1 MPLNQS
7 PSIATLNDRSR
18 EIFRMV
24 VDAYVD
30 TGEPVGSRT
39 LSKRLGTT
47 LSAATIRNVMADLQD
62 LGLLYSPHTSAGR
75 LPTEAGLRLFV
86 DGLLEL
92 GSLTEQE
99 RGDIEARCA
108 TTGRS
113 FAHTLEQAGSLLAG
127 LSRHAGLVVAPKAGT
142 QMSHIEFVNI
152 GNGRALVIL
161 VDRGGNVENR
171 VIDLPPGLPAE
182 TLIQATNYLQARLV
196 GRTLDEARGDISRE
210 LEQHRAAIDALTQ
223 TVVERGLAVWAGDAA
238 HGTLIVRGQ
247 AQLLDDVTAI
257 EDLERIRSL
266 FDALETKESL
276 LRLVDAA
283 EQGQG
288 VQIFIGAENE
298 LFGHAGWSMILAP
311 YSDEQRRVVGAIGVI
326 GPTRLNY
333 ARIVP
338 VVDYT
343 AKVVGRL
350 LG

>member
-1 MPLNQS
+1 
-7 PSIATLNDRSR
+7 
-18 EIFRMV
+18 MV

-39 LSKRLGTT
+39 IAKRLGTT

-62 LGLLYSPHTSAGR
+62 LGLLYAPHTSAGR
-75 LPTEAGLRLFV
+75 LPTDAGLRLFV
-86 DGLLEL
+86 DGLLEV
-92 GSLTEQE
+92 GSLTESE
-99 RGDIEARCA
+99 RTDIETRCA

-113 FAHTLEQAGSLLAG
+113 FAQTLEQASTLLAG
-127 LSRHAGLVVAPKAGT
+127 LSRHAGLVVAPKVGN
-142 QMSHIEFVNI
+142 QLSHIEFVSI
-152 GNGRALVIL
+152 GAGRALVIL
-161 VDRGGNVENR
+161 VDRSGNVENR
-171 VIDLPPGLPAE
+171 VIDLPPGLP
-182 TLIQATNYLQARLV
+182 LSSLVQASNYLQARLV
-196 GRTLDEARGDISRE
+196 GRTLTEARADISSE
-210 LEQHRAAIDALTQ
+210 LDEHRAALDELTC
-223 TVVERGLAVWAGDAA
+223 TVVERGLAVWGGDGQ
-238 HGTLIVRGQ
+238 HGTLIIRGQ

-257 EDLERIRSL
+257 EDLERIRAL

-276 LRLVDAA
+276 LRLMDAA

-288 VQIFIGAENE
+288 VQIFIGAQND
-298 LFGHAGWSMILAP
+298 LFNHAGWSMILSP
-311 YSDEQRRVVGAIGVI
+311 YSDEQRQVVGAIGVI

>member
-1 MPLNQS
+1 
-7 PSIATLNDRSR
+7 
-18 EIFRMV
+18 MV

-39 LSKRLGTT
+39 IAKRLGTT

-62 LGLLYSPHTSAGR
+62 LGLLYAPHTSAGR
-75 LPTEAGLRLFV
+75 LPTDAGLRLFV
-86 DGLLEL
+86 DGLLEV
-92 GSLTEQE
+92 GSLTESE
-99 RGDIEARCA
+99 RTDIEARCA

-113 FAHTLEQAGSLLAG
+113 FAQTLEQASTLLAG
-127 LSRHAGLVVAPKAGT
+127 LSRHAGLVVAPKVGN
-142 QMSHIEFVNI
+142 QLSHIEFVSI
-152 GNGRALVIL
+152 GAGRALVIL
-161 VDRGGNVENR
+161 VDRSGNVENR
-171 VIDLPPGLPAE
+171 VIDLPPGLP
-182 TLIQATNYLQARLV
+182 LSSLVQASNYLQARLV
-196 GRTLDEARGDISRE
+196 GRTLTEARADISRE
-210 LEQHRAAIDALTQ
+210 LDEHRAAVDELTR
-223 TVVERGLAVWAGDAA
+223 TVVERGLAVWGGDGQ
-238 HGTLIVRGQ
+238 HGTLIIRGQ

-257 EDLERIRSL
+257 EDLERIRAL

-276 LRLVDAA
+276 LRLMDAA

-288 VQIFIGAENE
+288 VQIFIGAQND
-298 LFGHAGWSMILAP
+298 LFNHAGWSMILSP
-311 YSDEQRRVVGAIGVI
+311 YSDEQRQVVGAIGVI

>member
-1 MPLNQS
+1 
-7 PSIATLNDRSR
+7 
-18 EIFRMV
+18 MV

-39 LSKRLGTT
+39 NAKRLGTT
-47 LSAATIRNVMADLQD
+47 LSAATIRHVRAALQV
-62 LGLLYSPHTSAGR
+62 LGLRYSPHTSAGL

-86 DGLLEL
+86 DGLLEI
-92 GSLTEQE
+92 GSLTENG
-99 RGDIEARCA
+99 RTDIEARCA
-108 TTGRS
+108 SIGRS
-113 FAHTLEQAGSLLAG
+113 FSQALEQAGTLLAG

-152 GNGRALVIL
+152 GGGRALVVL

-171 VIDLPPGLPAE
+171 VIELPPGLPAAA
-182 TLIQATNYLQARLV
+182 LIQATNYPQARLI
-196 GRTLDEARGDISRE
+196 GRTLNEARADIARE
-210 LEQHRAAIDALTQ
+210 MEEHRAALDALTC
-223 TVVERGLAVWAGDAA
+223 TVVERGLAVWGGDGA

-247 AQLLDDVTAI
+247 ARLLDDVTAI

-283 EQGQG
+283 EQGEG

-311 YSDEQRRVVGAIGVI
+311 YSDEQIGRAHV
-326 GPTRLNY
+326 
-333 ARIVP
+333 
-338 VVDYT
+338 
-343 AKVVGRL
+343 
-350 LG
+350 